1 MESLWVLALGN
12 CSGCTLMKL
21 VWNRRKGEFSH
32 RNLFT
37 YLLKTDENLDNEG
50 TKTITPLLPIAL
62 AIKSRAF
69 SFSYRV
75 LHDVVLPL
83 SPTHVIPCL
92 TTLPSLWPPSVPQVL
107 KILSARV
114 SCMCCSFRMLCSWLC
129 PWTCSFSFF
138 RSQIRSL
145 SRETF
150 TNHCLQLLYI
160 VFIVLIKFVIY
171 YLSVFI
177 SPHNRRDLVL
187 WQPASSW
194 VPSLAPWGICVW
206 ITVSLGTTE
215 KTVKEITDCGLW
227 FRWETQVE
235 KDSPW
240 YTISF
245 FFYECITP
253 WPILE
258 WGITG
263 EFNHSDLNSGSRPI
277 ELELRGGE

>member
-215 KTVKEITDCGLW
+215 KSQGNHWLW
-227 FRWETQVE
+227 LMVQMGNPSWERQSLIHNLIFFLWVHHTLTNTGMRNHRWIQPFRPQHW
-235 KDSPW
+235 
-240 YTISF
+240 
-245 FFYECITP
+245 
-253 WPILE
+253 L
-258 WGITG
+258 
-263 EFNHSDLNSGSRPI
+263 
-277 ELELRGGE
+277 